1 MKNIVIGIE
10 GLVGSGKTSICRELL
25 HKIPNSIVIHGGNLY
40 RGIVY
45 ALMEANKELASNM
58 ENLEKNLEQVDI
70 KKMMDLLKVEV
81 KIENR
86 ETVVYIEGKK
96 IEEEKL
102 QSQKSS
108 MAVSIA
114 GGSAD
119 NTNLFIFVRNFI
131 NDLKEKYN
139 IILSGRALNTIY
151 PGLDYHFFITASLEE
166 RVRRKAIQYGENAD
180 LEELKKHIE
189 TRDKLQEKAGFYK
202 VQANTITIDVTDC
215 KSAQES
221 TNKLLEQMGQL
232 GSVPNWKNGTILGGV
247 TAGK

>member
-1 MKNIVIGIE
+1 MKHIVIGIE

-58 ENLEKNLEQVDI
+58 KNLEKNLEQIDI
-70 KKMMDLLKVEV
+70 KKMMDLLKVEI
-81 KIENR
+81 KIENS

-96 IEEEKL
+96 VEEEKL

-114 GGSAD
+114 GGRAD
-119 NTNLFIFVRNFI
+119 NTNLFIFVRNYI

-139 IILSGRALNTIY
+139 VILSGRALNTIY
-151 PGLDYHFFITASLEE
+151 PELDYHFFITADLEE
-166 RVRRKAIQYGENAD
+166 RVRRKAIQYEGKVE

-189 TRDKLQEKAGFYK
+189 TRDNLQEKAGFYK
-202 VQANTITIDVTDC
+202 RGEKTIGIDVTKC
-215 KSAQES
+215 KSVQES
-221 TNKLLEQMGQL
+221 TNKVLEQMGQL
-232 GSVPNWKNGTILGGV
+232 RTIGDEVV
-247 TAGK
+247 TGNK